1 MKRLMGAVIICFA
14 LILLSAGIA
23 AAQGSNVQGQVIGI
37 DGNPMPNVTVT
48 IKNETGRTFT
58 TKTDAKGNF
67 IQVGVPDGV
76 YTVTL
81 TSPQLPN
88 GFTQQFQQTGT
99 NPQPWNINLKE
110 IAASSGATAKAA
122 ADANAF
128 KNMKA
133 HFDAATTA
141 MSDADALKKQLAT
154 VPADQKADLTSKM
167 NADYQT
173 ALTEYTAAEQGV
185 GAKDVGN
192 HALVWASIGRADDA
206 TLKFEDASAAYQ
218 KAIDLKPEPDY
229 YADLSTALVNAGVS
243 QRDPAVR
250 TQKETDAA
258 AACDKAV
265 ALASSAPATPGAP
278 GGAAASGA
286 VGARCY
292 KNIGIV
298 LNNKGFGQDAI
309 APLKKASDANPKDQ
323 QTWYL
328 LGSAYVATVQDKT
341 VDGKDIF
348 TFDPGTMDALQK
360 CVDIDATGGLGA
372 QCKEMMDNVTQ
383 MSGGVST
390 SIGTKPTKAPPKK
403 K

>member
-1 MKRLMGAVIICFA
+1 
-14 LILLSAGIA
+14 
-23 AAQGSNVQGQVIGI
+23 
-37 DGNPMPNVTVT
+37 MPNVTVT
-48 IKNETGRTFT
+48 IKNDTGRAFT
-58 TKTDAKGNF
+58 TKTDSKGSF

-81 TSPQLPN
+81 TSPQLPS
-88 GFTQQFQQTGT
+88 GFTQQFQQVGS

-110 IAASSGATAKAA
+110 IAAASGATAKAA

-154 VPADQKADLTSKM
+154 ASADQKPDITSKM

-185 GAKDVGN
+185 GAKDTGN

-206 TLKFEDASAAYQ
+206 TLKFDDAATAYQ
-218 KAIDLKPEPDY
+218 KAIDLKPEADY
-229 YADLSTALVNAGVS
+229 YADLSTSLVNAGAS

-250 TQKETDAA
+250 QQKETDAS

-265 ALASSAPATPGAP
+265 TLATSAPAAPGAP
-278 GGAAASGA
+278 SGAAAA
-286 VGARCY
+286 ATVGARCY
-292 KNIGIV
+292 KNMGIV
-298 LNNKGFGQDAI
+298 LNNKGLGQDAI
-309 APLKKASDANPKDQ
+309 APLKKASDINPKDQ

-348 TFDPGTMDALQK
+348 TFDPGTGDALQK
-360 CVDIDATGGLGA
+360 CVDMDASSPLGA

-383 MSGGVST
+383 MSGGVAT
-390 SIGTKPTKAPPKK
+390 SVGTKPAAKTPPKK